1 MEVRYMCEK
10 DLEQVSE
17 IEKEVFSIPWSL
29 EAFQDSLLLKHT
41 IYLVAAEG
49 DKVLGYCGMYHVM
62 NEGEIVNVAVA
73 PEFRR
78 QQVAKKLLEFL
89 FFESVKCEID
99 NFFLEVRESNAPAIG
114 LYESFGFE
122 QVGIRKNFYEQ
133 PRENAIVMWK
143 R

>member
-29 EAFQDSLLLKHT
+29 EAFQDSLLLEHT

-62 NEGEIVNVAVA
+62 SEGEIVNVAVA

-89 FFESVKCEID
+89 FFESVKREID
-99 NFFLEVRESNAPAIG
+99 NFFLEVRESNEPAIG

>member
-89 FFESVKCEID
+89 FLKV
-99 NFFLEVRESNAPAIG
+99 
-114 LYESFGFE
+114 
-122 QVGIRKNFYEQ
+122 
-133 PRENAIVMWK
+133 
-143 R
+143 